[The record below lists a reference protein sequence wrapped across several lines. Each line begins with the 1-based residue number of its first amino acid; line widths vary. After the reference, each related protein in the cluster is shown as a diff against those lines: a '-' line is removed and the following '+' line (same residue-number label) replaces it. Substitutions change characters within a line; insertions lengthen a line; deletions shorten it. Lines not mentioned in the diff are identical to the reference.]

1 MQCEYFCRENIGR
14 KKSKTALHVLFQSGS
29 GDVICIQSAVLN
41 SAVGHIYEKE
51 EDVRRMSPMVERNQS
66 RISGEGKSLCNAHSL
81 PLDSFSSSLTRA
93 HCVNQRQDSLLVVT
107 CSALP
112 FLAVLSGLR
121 LSLAMLLAEVCQ
133 NNKKRAAQPNFQQI
147 KVSDVFTSP
156 FHLLTPICSTIS
168 QRIYNKE
175 MSEMSNSH
183 RCSLSCYN

>member
-1 MQCEYFCRENIGR
+1 MYCEYFCRGNIGR

-29 GDVICIQSAVLN
+29 GDAICIQSALLI
-41 SAVGHIYEKE
+41 SAVGYGYEKE
-51 EDVRRMSPMVERNQS
+51 EDVRRMSPKAESNQS
-66 RISGEGKSLCNAHSL
+66 RISGEGRSLCNPHSL

-107 CSALP
+107 CSAFP

-121 LSLAMLLAEVCQ
+121 FSLAMLLAKVCP

-147 KVSDVFTSP
+147 KVSDVFTSS
-156 FHLLTPICSTIS
+156 FHLLSPICSTIS

-175 MSEMSNSH
+175 MSKLSNSH